1 LVCPF
6 HEAAVLFWGSPRI
19 KNRQDIAPTK
29 GGIANNRWHLI
40 TMASMISLEDITKT
54 YHLDTIEVPVLK
66 GINLSIE
73 EGEYVAIMGA
83 SGSGKSTLMNIIG
96 CLDRPS
102 SGQYFLAG
110 TDLTTLD
117 DDELADIRNQYIG
130 FVFQQFNLLPRLTS
144 LANVMLPMIYADVDK
159 SQRIE
164 QATDA
169 LVQVGLKDRIQ
180 NRPNQ
185 LSGGQ
190 QQRVAIARA
199 LVNHPALVL
208 ADEPTGALDST
219 TSEEI
224 MNLLTELNQQG
235 TTIAIVTHDANVAA
249 RTKRIIRMVD
259 GVIIES
265 I

>member
-1 LVCPF
+1 
-6 HEAAVLFWGSPRI
+6 
-19 KNRQDIAPTK
+19 
-29 GGIANNRWHLI
+29 
-40 TMASMISLEDITKT
+40 MASMISLEDITKT

-66 GINLSIE
+66 RVNLSIE

-110 TDLTTLD
+110 QNLTTLD

-130 FVFQQFNLLPRLTS
+130 FVFQQFNLLPKLTS

-159 SQRIE
+159 SQRVE
-164 QATDA
+164 QATEA
-169 LVQVGLKDRIQ
+169 LIQVGLSDRIQ

-208 ADEPTGALDST
+208 ADEPTGALDT
-219 TSEEI
+219 KTSEEI

-259 GVIIES
+259 GVIIEQEK
-265 I
+265 

>member
-1 LVCPF
+1 
-6 HEAAVLFWGSPRI
+6 
-19 KNRQDIAPTK
+19 
-29 GGIANNRWHLI
+29 
-40 TMASMISLEDITKT
+40 MASMISLKDITKT
-54 YHLDTIEVPVLK
+54 YHLESLDVPVLK
-66 GINLSIE
+66 RINLSIE

-110 TDLTTLD
+110 QDLTTLD

-130 FVFQQFNLLPRLTS
+130 FVFQQFNLLPKLTS

-164 QATDA
+164 QATEA
-169 LVQVGLKDRIQ
+169 LVQVGLSDRIQ

-259 GVIIES
+259 GVIVES
-265 I
+265 K